1 MDDDEC
7 CGMRQRGDIK
17 LNHQHE
23 HTYGYNAKRLRKLQL
38 AWNYL
43 YD

>member
-1 MDDDEC
+1 
-7 CGMRQRGDIK
+7 MRQRGDIK

-23 HTYGYNAKRLRKLQL
+23 HTYGYNTKCLRKLQL
-38 AWNYL
+38 VRNYL